1 MKSDQGKV
9 TGFKRYRR
17 ENVTTVP
24 GAIVTHVKPDQS
36 NVSGSKKYG
45 KKNVTVV
52 HGTIVTDWRE
62 QTVNSPCVRDAYQ
75 AVGDGSKEDYHSWK

>member
-1 MKSDQGKV
+1 MTACTRYHMHCHRKILPGTCE
-9 TGFKRYRR
+9 TGPEQRVR
-17 ENVTTVP
+17 
-24 GAIVTHVKPDQS
+24 I
-36 NVSGSKKYG
+36 KKNG